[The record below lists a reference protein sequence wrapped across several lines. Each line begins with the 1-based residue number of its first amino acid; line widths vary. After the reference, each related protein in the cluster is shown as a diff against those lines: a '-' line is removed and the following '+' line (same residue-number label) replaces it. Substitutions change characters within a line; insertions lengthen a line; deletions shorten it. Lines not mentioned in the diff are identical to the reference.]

1 MTARE
6 WLALCLVT
14 ETNQPHEMPAVAA
27 VILNRL
33 RGKGWPKEMVRVV
46 RQAKQFSA
54 FNATLALGDDE
65 AFAVV
70 RKAQSDALYAAAL
83 ACADDMMARPEHQW
97 PLTSRAFW
105 YFSPISMQPAGSIPP
120 WAGSYVAFCPGGI
133 DPYRFVFL
141 FDGGMSHPLRGNA
154 AAVFGRK

>member
-6 WLALCLVT
+6 WLALCLCT

-33 RGKGWPKEMVRVV
+33 RSKGWPKEMVRVV

-54 FNATLALGDDE
+54 FNATLSLGDDE

-70 RKAQSDALYAAAL
+70 RKGQSDALYAAAL
-83 ACADDMMARPEHQW
+83 ACADDLMARPEHQW
-97 PLTSRAFW
+97 PITARAFW
-105 YFSPISMQPAGSIPP
+105 YFSPVSMVPAGSIPP
-120 WAGSYVAFCPGGI
+120 WAEKLVGFCPCGI

-141 FDGGMSHPLRGNA
+141 FDGGLNHPLRNNA
-154 AAVFGRK
+154 GQVFGRK